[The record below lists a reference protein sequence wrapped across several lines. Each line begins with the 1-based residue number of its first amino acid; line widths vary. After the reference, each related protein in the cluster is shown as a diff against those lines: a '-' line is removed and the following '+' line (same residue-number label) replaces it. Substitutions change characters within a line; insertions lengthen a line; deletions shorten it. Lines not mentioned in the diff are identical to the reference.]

1 MAWFSFWFSFR
12 PCLHI
17 PCLGRLWA
25 TVIAVF
31 TLMRTPLAASNRRSS
46 RNLVPPSLREQGL
59 TVGELVLIVLV
70 ILVAAGGAWLFLG
83 SQQPTTPSSEP
94 TVESRQPY

>member
-1 MAWFSFWFSFR
+1 MHPNDRA
-12 PCLHI
+12 
-17 PCLGRLWA
+17 GQA

-31 TLMRTPLAASNRRSS
+31 TLMRTPLASSNHRSAH
-46 RNLVPPSLREQGL
+46 NVVGPSLREQGL

-83 SQQPTTPSSEP
+83 SQQPTPSNEA
-94 TVESRQPY
+94 TVQPPALNLQP